1 MNIAQVCSRSGSLL
15 LVSLLLG
22 LSGASA
28 MAESPA
34 PKKPNGYLPVE
45 DVPKREDPA
54 MSPDD
59 RAKLVKDLAAARD
72 RQAPRKPQR
81 RGQAREALRRARP
94 AARTGASDPG
104 SNLRQENRKVP
115 IKIPAANAQRPKVHA
130 EMRRNRLRKSTSR
143 TSCSRSV
150 MQRPPAVAASRG
162 ETSQI
167 PSAPHRTGSSS

>member
-1 MNIAQVCSRSGSLL
+1 MNVAQVTMQVRVHARVYVKALV

-22 LSGASA
+22 LSAASA

-72 RQAPRKPQR
+72 RQSPRKPKD
-81 RGQAREALRRARP
+81 GTKP
-94 AARTGASDPG
+94 AKP
-104 SNLRQENRKVP
+104 
-115 IKIPAANAQRPKVHA
+115 
-130 EMRRNRLRKSTSR
+130 
-143 TSCSRSV
+143 
-150 MQRPPAVAASRG
+150 
-162 ETSQI
+162 
-167 PSAPHRTGSSS
+167 